1 MDKEREDQCEWIRKE
16 RINVSVHRIS
26 KSNCNKQGEGG
37 KAAASTTVCAGL
49 HARPNAWAFAGN
61 SEKGSTLGFDI
72 LQTPNIDHA
81 KVTKSMLVRA
91 DLT

>member
-1 MDKEREDQCEWIRKE
+1 MDKEREDQCEWIRRE

-37 KAAASTTVCAGL
+37 KAAASTT
-49 HARPNAWAFAGN
+49 
-61 SEKGSTLGFDI
+61 
-72 LQTPNIDHA
+72 IDHA